1 MKRRT
6 FISTAAISAAAP
18 ATGAARAAD
27 PVGAA
32 PAAEDLSIPTSV
44 FPRGDINP
52 YGKFFTGESFLTM
65 LSEPDDVWNCPIGNV
80 TFKPGART
88 NWHKHSGGQ
97 ILLVT
102 AGLGRYCER
111 GGRLRVIT
119 TTYMGATDV
128 KAVEALRKL
137 PNAEIRVSRPKS
149 NTGTARTR
157 GSAWCTSRSKPTSR
171 TTRPSGL
178 NP

>member
-6 FISTAAISAAAP
+6 FISTAAISAAAL

-32 PAAEDLSIPTSV
+32 PAAQDLSIPTSV

-65 LSEPDDVWNCPIGNV
+65 LSEPDDVWNCPIGYV

-111 GGRLRVIT
+111 GGRVRILRPGDVVRIPPNVEHWH
-119 TTYMGATDV
+119 GADDRIGMIHISIETNVPDNKSEWLAPV
-128 KAVEALRKL
+128 TH
-137 PNAEIRVSRPKS
+137 AEY
-149 NTGTARTR
+149 GAF
-157 GSAWCTSRSKPTSR
+157 
-171 TTRPSGL
+171 
-178 NP
+178 